1 LLENGGENA
10 RADKVEESAEKRG
23 KKKKMVL
30 AVKLH
35 RLRGKSSW
43 FFFRRQSPAKTNE
56 LAIKLALDCDA
67 MLVELLRSGRRSEDV
82 IQYRSELAC
91 VK

>member
-1 LLENGGENA
+1 MQGQTKSRKALRN
-10 RADKVEESAEKRG
+10 AEKR
-23 KKKKMVL
+23 KKWFWRSSCTGCVEN
-30 AVKLH
+30 H
-35 RLRGKSSW
+35 RG

-82 IQYRSELAC
+82 IQYRSGISMR
-91 VK
+91 